1 MQIELS
7 CKAAYKSI
15 LKAYCIQS
23 ENNTIILFFIN
34 HTEILKNTI
43 HKDFWH

>member
-1 MQIELS
+1 MHIGLS

-15 LKAYCIQS
+15 LKAYCIQN
-23 ENNTIILFFIN
+23 ETNTIILFFIN
-34 HTEILKNTI
+34 YIEILKNTI